1 MRNAMNQSRVPALQ
15 RWRPRIA
22 SGAGITLWLLSSTI
36 AHAQQAGWGAAA
48 QPEEKGFSWTD
59 PVWPGFW
66 MAWTNA
72 TMALFIGIFG
82 AIAVIGLL
90 EGFWLRD
97 GVERKGI
104 LGLTTTLGDRLF
116 ITLLG
121 SAYIF
126 LAWLGLIGQPV
137 WTPLFLSL
145 GWGVF
150 VFWKV

>member
-1 MRNAMNQSRVPALQ
+1 MRYLIPFLLLLPGAALAQS
-15 RWRPRIA
+15 
-22 SGAGITLWLLSSTI
+22 
-36 AHAQQAGWGAAA
+36 AGWGNVGN

-59 PVWPGFW
+59 PLWPDFW
-66 MAWTNA
+66 MAWTPA
-72 TMALFIGIFG
+72 TLALFVGIFS
-82 AIAVIGLL
+82 AIALIGVL
-90 EGFWLRD
+90 EGFKYRD
-97 GVERKGI
+97 GIERRGV

-126 LAWLGLIGQPV
+126 LAWLGLVGQPV
-137 WTPLFLSL
+137 WTPLFLSI